1 MEKEMTRKEG
11 DSYRDMV
18 GLRDTI
24 SGLFDDFFSG
34 RPMLATRH
42 LQSDSG
48 LGWVPAVNIRET
60 QDAFIV
66 CAALPGVEKSDVN
79 LEVKDNTLILSGQVK
94 EAQGEEE
101 GWLRRELPAG
111 PFYRAFNVA
120 AEVDSTK
127 VSANF
132 KNGVLEIRLP
142 KAEQSKPRK
151 VQIT

>member
-66 CAALPGVEKSDVN
+66 LAALPGVEKSNVN
-79 LEVKDNTLILSGQVK
+79 LEVKDNTLILTGQVK
-94 EAQGEEE
+94 EAQGEED

-120 AEVDSTK
+120 VEVDASK
-127 VSANF
+127 VGASF
-132 KNGVLEIRLP
+132 KNGILEIRLP